1 MGKIT
6 KHAWFYDFSLTIL
19 QSCHLFMTD
28 TQQPPEAASF
38 VCSLQIS
45 SSRSFSWLHAPCCPC
60 WGALPCGSLPEVERE
75 LETEGEALSSPQVSP
90 SARPSAAPP
99 HSCRLRAA
107 LHELLK
113 SCVVVVLCS
122 AGSWTVNYLQ
132 GRIWGIFTF
141 AVWSLITTRN
151 VFVRGRKHEIGY
163 IDIIFNSFIEE
174 WCLLLSLILLYF
186 SFFSSYS
193 CSIL

>member
-6 KHAWFYDFSLTIL
+6 KHAWFYNFSLTIL
-19 QSCHLFMTD
+19 QFVTSSWQTPSSLWRLPPLCVSSRSP
-28 TQQPPEAASF
+28 PPEAFHACMLHVVPAGRLF
-38 VCSLQIS
+38 LAAVYLKWRE
-45 SSRSFSWLHAPCCPC
+45 SRRQGERLFPPCR
-60 WGALPCGSLPEVERE
+60 SLPLPGR
-75 LETEGEALSSPQVSP
+75 PQLLLIP
-90 SARPSAAPP
+90 IDCTQPL
-99 HSCRLRAA
+99 HGLLR
-107 LHELLK
+107 
-113 SCVVVVLCS
+113 SCVVIVLCS

-141 AVWSLITTRN
+141 AVWSLITTQN
-151 VFVRGRKHEIGY
+151 VFVGKREHEIRY